1 MRPEQMGI
9 SEGTVYALHRDR
21 QGTIWL
27 GDGWNIFRSADGG
40 RTFEEMKQ
48 FGYAFMRDI
57 LEDKEGNIWVATMG
71 NGVFR
76 YQPQTDETV
85 NYLHIEGDS
94 TSIGT
99 NEVTG
104 ISEDSK
110 GLLWFSTDRGGLSC
124 FNPQTGTFRTYT
136 KADGLPDNVTYK
148 AVEDRQHRI
157 WFGTDRGLVCLYP
170 ETDSLHVFTR
180 NDGLPD
186 NQFNYKSALA
196 AGNGTIWM
204 GTING
209 LVSFNPDQIHR
220 NTFVPPVYITRIKVQ
235 GREIP
240 LKPEGMRLPYRSN
253 VSFDFAYITL
263 HAGLGNFR
271 DIDVED
277 LTKHKTDSEQMIV
290 NEEAVRIVNHAKDLN
305 RQVCAVGTTVMR
317 AIESTVS
324 TDGHLKEY
332 EGWTNKFIFPP
343 YDFTVANAMISNF
356 HMPLST
362 LLMIVAAFG
371 GYEQVMEAYNVAL
384 KEEYRFGTY
393 GDAMLITDR

>member
-1 MRPEQMGI
+1 MKRMEIKGI
-9 SEGTVYALHRDR
+9 
-21 QGTIWL
+21 
-27 GDGWNIFRSADGG
+27 
-40 RTFEEMKQ
+40 
-48 FGYAFMRDI
+48 
-57 LEDKEGNIWVATMG
+57 
-71 NGVFR
+71 
-76 YQPQTDETV
+76 
-85 NYLHIEGDS
+85 
-94 TSIGT
+94 
-99 NEVTG
+99 
-104 ISEDSK
+104 
-110 GLLWFSTDRGGLSC
+110 
-124 FNPQTGTFRTYT
+124 
-136 KADGLPDNVTYK
+136 
-148 AVEDRQHRI
+148 
-157 WFGTDRGLVCLYP
+157 
-170 ETDSLHVFTR
+170 
-180 NDGLPD
+180 
-186 NQFNYKSALA
+186 
-196 AGNGTIWM
+196 
-204 GTING
+204 
-209 LVSFNPDQIHR
+209 
-220 NTFVPPVYITRIKVQ
+220 
-235 GREIP
+235 
-240 LKPEGMRLPYRSN
+240 
-253 VSFDFAYITL
+253 DFAYITL

-277 LTKHKTDSEQMIV
+277 LTKHKTASEQMIV